1 MMKRRIRRGFCAV
14 LAMAMLLEGNV
25 SVTLAAVANDKTQET
40 ATEKS
45 AELEVVEKWDVKANE
60 SLEED
65 KVVSNLT
72 IYPGCNLNLNGHQL
86 TVKGNVYQ
94 KGGSVR
100 LSKGTFYVKAAMI
113 LKAAQVCQ

>member
-25 SVTLAAVANDKTQET
+25 FVTLAAVANDKTQEK
-40 ATEKS
+40 AAEKS

-65 KVVSNLT
+65 VLVVQGDFTSRVTRDAKEIEAGIVQFAGNL
-72 IYPGCNLNLNGHQL
+72 C
-86 TVKGNVYQ
+86 
-94 KGGSVR
+94 
-100 LSKGTFYVKAAMI
+100 
-113 LKAAQVCQ
+113 

>member
-40 ATEKS
+40 AAESLLANLEAKEKEVAEKS

-65 KVVSNLT
+65 VLVVQGDFTSRVTRDAKEIEAGIVQFAGNL
-72 IYPGCNLNLNGHQL
+72 C
-86 TVKGNVYQ
+86 
-94 KGGSVR
+94 
-100 LSKGTFYVKAAMI
+100 
-113 LKAAQVCQ
+113 